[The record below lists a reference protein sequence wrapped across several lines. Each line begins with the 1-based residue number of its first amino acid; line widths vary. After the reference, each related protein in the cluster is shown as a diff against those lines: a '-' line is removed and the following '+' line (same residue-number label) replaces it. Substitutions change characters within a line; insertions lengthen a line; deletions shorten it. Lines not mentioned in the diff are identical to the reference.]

1 MPSRR
6 RRLTRTPSVPGR
18 SHVEF
23 RRLAPDDL
31 RAVWAASHLYDDPP
45 DAVAA
50 SAYLA
55 DERNLFLVAFVG
67 RRAVGFLR
75 GTCLNQP
82 HTARPQMFLY
92 EIEVERPYRKRGI
105 GAGLVREFLAASR
118 ERDCEEAFV
127 FTDPA
132 NRAAVRL
139 YRSTGAV
146 TETPADRMYVY
157 RLNPASALTAVRSGR
172 ARPGHAVESNPLV
185 PRPNPPRRSARS
197 GLRATRAIRIV
208 PARTDPDRSAARRL
222 LREYRDWL
230 SSHREVTAFDDAILQ
245 RGIRRMDR
253 EIRGL
258 PGEYGTPRGE
268 FVLAFR
274 GRVPVGC
281 AGLRR
286 LTERTAEIKRVYV
299 RPGARGG
306 GVGTRL
312 VGALMQR
319 AGRLGYRR
327 IRLDTLP
334 GMEEAI
340 EMYRRLGFR
349 EIPRYWDHPVPG
361 ALFFEYELRRGPPAP
376 GSVPRRVRRS
386 RPSSRRGP

>member
-6 RRLTRTPSVPGR
+6 RFPARSPSVRGR
-18 SHVEF
+18 PPVRI
-23 RRLAPDDL
+23 RRLARGDL
-31 RAVWAASHLYDDPP
+31 RSVWAASHLYDHPP
-45 DAVAA
+45 DASAA
-50 SAYLA
+50 RAYLA
-55 DERNLFLVAFVG
+55 DERNVFLVAFVG
-67 RRAVGFLR
+67 HRAVGFLR

-92 EIEVERPYRKRGI
+92 EIEVERPYRRRGI
-105 GAGLVREFLAASR
+105 GAGLVREFLAVSR

-146 TETPADRMYVY
+146 TETLADRMYVY
-157 RLNPASALTAVRSGR
+157 RLNSGFAPPAGRRGPGRVGPAPEASARG
-172 ARPGHAVESNPLV
+172 PG
-185 PRPNPPRRSARS
+185 PNPPPPSSRYGARAAP
-197 GLRATRAIRIV
+197 LIRIV
-208 PARTDPDRSAARRL
+208 LMRTDRDRSAARKL
-222 LREYRDWL
+222 LGEYRDWL
-230 SSHREVTAFDDAILQ
+230 STHREVTAFEDRILQ
-245 RGIRRMDR
+245 RGIRRMDA

-258 PGEYGTPRGE
+258 PGAYGPPQGE
-268 FVLAFR
+268 FAVAFR
-274 GRVPVGC
+274 GSAAIGC

-286 LTERTAEIKRVYV
+286 LTERMAEIKRVYV
-299 RPGARGG
+299 RPGARDA

-312 VGALMQR
+312 VVALMER
-319 AGRLGYRR
+319 AERIGYRR

-340 EMYRRLGFR
+340 GMYRRLGFR

-361 ALFFEYELRRGPPAP
+361 ALFFEYDLGRGIRATAADPPSLRSSRPRHGRGP
-376 GSVPRRVRRS
+376 
-386 RPSSRRGP
+386 